1 VPQGL
6 HKAFDIEC
14 LVAAERDPCL
24 AGPVAIDQIKSG
36 LAETLSF
43 PNVWPASSMIGASQ
57 IHIFGLHHRRR
68 IKTGRNS
75 VSQERVQRRLAAIL
89 FADVVGYS
97 RLTGQ
102 DEVGTWRRLQSVLRD
117 VVRPHIMAHAGRI
130 VRIKGDGI
138 LVEFASAVEAVASAV
153 ALQQAMAQRNAML
166 ADAHRI
172 ELRIGINLGDIITND
187 DDVQG
192 DGVNVAA
199 RLEPLADP
207 GGICISATV
216 HEHVRGKLAYPF
228 EDRGVQTLRNI
239 ADPVRIYAL
248 GLEKIVGLPSD
259 SPSSVIPKS
268 RWGWYTAAIAVG
280 SVCAVAMWMVWPNL
294 ARLPGQVTGT
304 QTALPGT
311 PAASVAEPIVQA
323 NPPRLSI
330 VVLPFAN
337 TALDSEQEYF
347 AEGMTED
354 LTTDLSRIPGSFVI
368 APSTAFSYRGKPTD
382 VRQIGRELSVRYVLQ
397 GSVRRNLDSLR
408 INAQLVE
415 AATASQLWAERFDG
429 QIAQLAK
436 VQDQVTQRIAGA
448 LNVAL
453 IDAESQRA
461 LRERPNNPDAV
472 DLTMRGLA
480 LLNKPPSRE
489 SMQRARELFEE
500 ALRLSPDHLPAL
512 NGLGQVM
519 LIEWGSTWYTGSSD
533 QHLGALDRIVNRAL
547 AIKPDDA
554 LATYLHGYV
563 LKRLRKDLHQA
574 LAAFERAIVIDP
586 NLAVAHN
593 YVGQIK
599 VFLGRASEAA
609 EDTLKAIQLSP
620 RDPQLAAWYYQLAI
634 TYIHQQRSD
643 KAVEWARRG
652 VQANP
657 NLRYPYRVLAAALAL
672 SGRVDE
678 ARMVAAEMLRRYPK
692 ETISRFL
699 TREPWTDPVYLAG
712 QDREITG
719 MRLAGIPE

>member
-1 VPQGL
+1 
-6 HKAFDIEC
+6 
-14 LVAAERDPCL
+14 
-24 AGPVAIDQIKSG
+24 
-36 LAETLSF
+36 
-43 PNVWPASSMIGASQ
+43 M
-57 IHIFGLHHRRR
+57 
-68 IKTGRNS
+68 
-75 VSQERVQRRLAAIL
+75 SQERVQRRLAAIL

-117 VVRPHIMAHAGRI
+117 VVRPHVKTHAGRV

-153 ALQQAMAQRNAML
+153 ALQQAMARRNATV
-166 ADAHRI
+166 ADAQRI

-187 DDVQG
+187 DDVLG

-199 RLEPLADP
+199 RIEPLADP

-216 HEHVRGKLAYPF
+216 HEHVRAKLAYPF
-228 EDRGVQTLRNI
+228 EDRGERTLKNI

-248 GLEKIVGLPSD
+248 GPEKIAGLPTDTPPSD
-259 SPSSVIPKS
+259 LPKNG
-268 RWGWYTAAIAVG
+268 WGRYAAAVAAAF
-280 SVCAVAMWMVWPNL
+280 VCATALWTVWPYL
-294 ARLPGQVTGT
+294 APPTGPAIST

-311 PAASVAEPIVQA
+311 LATSVAEPVRQA
-323 NPPRLSI
+323 NAPRLSI
-330 VVLPFAN
+330 VVLPFTN
-337 TALDSEQEYF
+337 TARDSEQEYF

-368 APSTAFSYRGKPTD
+368 APNTASAYKGKPID
-382 VRQIGRELSVRYVLQ
+382 VRQIGRELSVRYILQ
-397 GSVRRNLDSLR
+397 GSVRKIVDSLR

-415 AATASQLWAERFDG
+415 AANASQLWAERFDG
-429 QIAQLAK
+429 QIAQLPK

-453 IDAESQRA
+453 IDAENQRA

-480 LLNKPPSRE
+480 LLNKPASRE
-489 SMQRARELFEE
+489 SMQRVRELLEE

-512 NGLGQVM
+512 NGLAHVM
-519 LIEWGSTWYTGSSD
+519 LIEWGSTWYTGTSD
-533 QHLGALDRIVNRAL
+533 QHLEALDRIANRAL

-554 LATYLHGYV
+554 LATYFHGYV
-563 LKRLRKDLHQA
+563 LKRLRKNLNQA
-574 LAAFERAIVIDP
+574 LVAFERAIAIDP

-593 YVGQIK
+593 YVGQIR
-599 VFLGRASEAA
+599 VFLGRANEAA
-609 EDTLKAIQLSP
+609 EPTLKAIQLSP
-620 RDPQLAAWYYQLAI
+620 RDPQLAEWYYQLAI
-634 TYIHQQRSD
+634 TYIHQQRD
-643 KAVEWARRG
+643 DEAVEWARRG
-652 VQANP
+652 VEVNP

-672 SGRVDE
+672 SGRLDE
-678 ARMVAAEMLRRYPK
+678 ARTVAVELGRRYPK
-692 ETISRFL
+692 ETISAFL
-699 TREPWTDPVYLAG
+699 VREPWTDPGYRAG
-712 QDREITG
+712 QNREITG